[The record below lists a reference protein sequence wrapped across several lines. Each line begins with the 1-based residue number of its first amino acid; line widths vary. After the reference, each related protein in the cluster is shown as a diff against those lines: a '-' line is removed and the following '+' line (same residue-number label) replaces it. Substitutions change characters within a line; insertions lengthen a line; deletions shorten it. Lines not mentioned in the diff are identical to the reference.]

1 MLYRQSVEKDKVKR
15 RKVVEEIQKLLAEEI
30 PMMLLYGEIDNT
42 VYRPE
47 KYNRWTTRYDHTKLA
62 HPKLSYVIRPE

>member
-1 MLYRQSVEKDKVKR
+1 M
-15 RKVVEEIQKLLAEEI
+15 EEIQKLLAEEI